1 MTDTVL
7 DPTRDQLP
15 RFSIRRTR
23 DKRALD
29 AALNEDRA
37 YAAYA
42 LGHLEDELFCHSTF
56 WIAEGSTGSGVV
68 LHSQAMGQTLF
79 VGGDPTA
86 VDAILSL
93 HPGPRF
99 TYLTTSSPD
108 HEEVIR
114 RSHTLAD
121 GLHMARMAVT
131 RASFEAVQGSVR
143 RLRGPNVRELNAL
156 YASEAAGYYSSAH
169 IERGVYFGAY
179 RDGRMVAAAGTHI
192 VAPNVGVAVVGN
204 VFTDP
209 GYRGQGLATLVTS
222 HVTDDLLNRG
232 CSLVA
237 LTVDPTNTPAVRA
250 YSRLGY
256 ERGSTVIEAR
266 ARRRD
271 FLGVGAWFRRRM
283 ARRGTHRGEAQERAT
298 GRPPRTGPKHNPNDK
313 GAHV

>member
-1 MTDTVL
+1 MTDTVF

-15 RFSIRRTR
+15 RFAIRRTR

-29 AALNEDRA
+29 AALGEDRA

-42 LGHLEDELFCHSTF
+42 LGHLEDELFHHSTF
-56 WIAEGSTGSGVV
+56 WIAEGPSGSGIV
-68 LHSQAMGQTLF
+68 LHSRAMGQTLF
-79 VGGDPTA
+79 VGGDPAA

-121 GLHMARMAVT
+121 GLHMTRMSVT
-131 RASFEAVQGSVR
+131 GVSFAAIQGSVR
-143 RLRGPNVRELNAL
+143 RLSGPDVRELNSL
-156 YASEAAGYYSSAH
+156 YALEGAGYYSAAH

-209 GYRGQGLATLVTS
+209 GYRGQRLATLVTS

-250 YSRLGY
+250 YARLGY

-271 FLGVGAWFRRRM
+271 FLGVGAWFRRRT

-298 GRPPRTGPKHNPNDK
+298 GRPPQTAPDHSQNDEESHK
-313 GAHV
+313 

>member
-1 MTDTVL
+1 MTDTIF

-15 RFSIRRTR
+15 RFAIRQTR
-23 DKRALD
+23 DKRALH
-29 AALNEDRA
+29 AALSEDLA
-37 YAAYA
+37 YSAYA
-42 LGHLEDELFCHSTF
+42 LGHLEDELFHHSTY
-56 WIAEGSTGSGVV
+56 WLAESPTGSGVV
-68 LHSQAMGQTLF
+68 LHSRAMGQTLF

-121 GLHMARMAVT
+121 GLHMTRMAVT
-131 RASFEAVQGSVR
+131 PTSFEAVQGSVQ
-143 RLRGPNVRELNAL
+143 RLRGPDVRELNVL

-192 VAPNVGVAVVGN
+192 AAPNVGVAVVGN

-222 HVTDDLLNRG
+222 HVTDDLIKRG
-232 CSLVA
+232 CALVA

-256 ERGSTVIEAR
+256 ERGATVIEAR

-271 FLGVGAWFRRRM
+271 FLGVGAWFRRRA
-283 ARRGTHRGEAQERAT
+283 ARHGTYRGESQERAT
-298 GRPPRTGPKHNPNDK
+298 GRPPRANPEHNPNDE
-313 GAHV
+313 GTGE